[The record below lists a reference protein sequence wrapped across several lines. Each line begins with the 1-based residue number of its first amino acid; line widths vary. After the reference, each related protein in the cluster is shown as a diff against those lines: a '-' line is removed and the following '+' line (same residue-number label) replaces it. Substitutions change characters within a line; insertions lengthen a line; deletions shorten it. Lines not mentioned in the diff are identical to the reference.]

1 MTEAYSIPEAAPAPH
16 HQRGRRLSYIGM
28 GILCHA
34 AIWGLALSYLK
45 VTPPTYTSK
54 WGAMILGADGEAN
67 VTLAN
72 LGRATSENQTAN
84 PVPSRDPRDDYV
96 YIMTSPA
103 VLEKAAGQVGT
114 SVKEFSPKINTPTG
128 SAIIAV
134 EVEGSSPEEAQKK
147 SQALYQVTRQE
158 IDRLRETVLK
168 QREQDNRATL
178 QAARQRLKATER
190 NLSSFQE
197 NSVFLSDEQ
206 LKQIALNLENLR
218 RDRAELRARER
229 GLRSRIEQ
237 LSRDLKLSDD
247 LKFISP
253 EVNDGYI
260 LQADEVY
267 QQYLQEYGE
276 LSAELANLE
285 SLLGPLHPQVLSKS
299 AAVEAATATLQA
311 RGSFLLGRPVTP
323 ISG

>member
-1 MTEAYSIPEAAPAPH
+1 MTRP
-16 HQRGRRLSYIGM
+16 
-28 GILCHA
+28 
-34 AIWGLALSYLK
+34 
-45 VTPPTYTSK
+45 SK
-54 WGAMILGADGEAN
+54 WGVMILGADGEAN

-72 LGRATSENQTAN
+72 LGRATSENQTTN
-84 PVPSRDPRDDYV
+84 PVPFRDPRDDYV

-103 VLEKAAGQVGT
+103 VLEKAAAQVGT
-114 SVKEFSPKINTPTG
+114 SVEEFSPKIDTPTG

-168 QREQDNRATL
+168 QREPDNRATL
-178 QAARQRLKATER
+178 QAARHRLKATER

-197 NSVFLSDEQ
+197 NSVLLSDEQ

-237 LSRDLKLSDD
+237 LSRELKL
-247 LKFISP
+247 
-253 EVNDGYI
+253 
-260 LQADEVY
+260 
-267 QQYLQEYGE
+267 
-276 LSAELANLE
+276 
-285 SLLGPLHPQVLSKS
+285 
-299 AAVEAATATLQA
+299 
-311 RGSFLLGRPVTP
+311 
-323 ISG
+323 